1 MKNLVSKQLKQSKR
15 LLNWLI
21 PPHCIICKVNKCP
34 KNQLHCRTCDI
45 QASYRLTYCQVCG
58 QAFAAM
64 LDHCGRCLAHAP
76 AFDAC
81 ICPFEFSGA
90 IKNLIWRFKYQQQPY
105 LAKPLA
111 HLFCKELELVKA
123 TDTTW
128 EPSHLKNIANTGVTL
143 PDAIISVPSH
153 PISLRQRGY
162 NQSNLL
168 AIEIA
173 KQLKIP
179 VYTDILRKTR
189 HTQSQTTLDLNQRKN
204 NVKHSFEIIKPLQ
217 VQHLAI
223 VDDVITTNAT
233 MSEISKT
240 LKKNGVDY
248 IQAWGIAHTP

>member
-1 MKNLVSKQLKQSKR
+1 MKKLVINQLKQSKR
-15 LLNWLI
+15 LLSWLI
-21 PPHCIICKVNKCP
+21 PPHCIICKVNKCLA
-34 KNQLHCRTCDI
+34 NQLHCRSCDI
-45 QASYRLTYCQVCG
+45 QASYRHTYCQACG
-58 QAFAAM
+58 QTFAAM
-64 LDHCGRCLAHAP
+64 LDHCGRCLTQAS
-76 AFDAC
+76 AFDTC
-81 ICPFEFSGA
+81 ICPFEFSGP
-90 IKNLIWRFKYQQQPY
+90 IKELIWRFKYQQQPY
-105 LAKPLA
+105 LARPLA
-111 HLFCKELELVKA
+111 QLFFSELDSNIPDSAVREA
-123 TDTTW
+123 
-128 EPSHLKNIANTGVTL
+128 SYLKNSPNIGAAL